1 MSQWKDICKIDDI
14 LPETGVCALL
24 GDEQV
29 AIFRPYH
36 SDQVFAISNIDPF
49 FESSVLSRGLI
60 AEHQGELWVASPLK
74 KQRFRLSDG
83 LCMEDEQFSVKHDE
97 AAWCSCAVN
106 VLTGGAMPPLFAWS
120 CNDLR
125 YIAGHF
131 LNFLFYFFVFIF

>member
-36 SDQVFAISNIDPF
+36 SDPVFAISNIDPF

-74 KQRFRLSDG
+74 NSVSLKRRLVHGRRTVFRQALRSTSERRRG
-83 LCMEDEQFSVKHDE
+83 T
-97 AAWCSCAVN
+97 AAR
-106 VLTGGAMPPLFAWS
+106 L
-120 CNDLR
+120 
-125 YIAGHF
+125 
-131 LNFLFYFFVFIF
+131 IF

>member
-1 MSQWKDICKIDDI
+1 M
-14 LPETGVCALL
+14 L

-60 AEHQGELWVASPLK
+60 CLVLRRGELWVASPLK

-83 LCMEDEQFSVKHDE
+83 LCMEDEQFSVKHYE
-97 AAWCSCAVN
+97 ARVKDG
-106 VLTGGAMPPLFAWS
+106 VVQ
-120 CNDLR
+120 LR
-125 YIAGHF
+125 G
-131 LNFLFYFFVFIF
+131 

>member
-1 MSQWKDICKIDDI
+1 MSQWKNICKIDDI
-14 LPETGVCALL
+14 LPATGVCA
-24 GDEQV
+24 

-83 LCMEDEQFSVKHDE
+83 LCMEDEQFSVKHYE
-97 AAWCSCAVN
+97 ARVKDGT
-106 VLTGGAMPPLFAWS
+106 VQ
-120 CNDLR
+120 LR
-125 YIAGHF
+125 G
-131 LNFLFYFFVFIF
+131 

>member
-74 KQRFRLSDG
+74 KQHFRLYDG
-83 LCMEDEQFSVKHDE
+83 HCLEDDSRSVASFTSRVVDGIVQV
-97 AAWCSCAVN
+97 AA
-106 VLTGGAMPPLFAWS
+106 
-120 CNDLR
+120 
-125 YIAGHF
+125 
-131 LNFLFYFFVFIF
+131 

>member
-74 KQRFRLSDG
+74 KVFRQALRSTSERRRG
-83 LCMEDEQFSVKHDE
+83 T
-97 AAWCSCAVN
+97 AAR
-106 VLTGGAMPPLFAWS
+106 LMF
-120 CNDLR
+120 
-125 YIAGHF
+125 
-131 LNFLFYFFVFIF
+131 

>member
-49 FESSVLSRGLI
+49 LRVQRAVTRTDCGTPGRAVGRQPAEKTAFSLKRRLVHGRRTVFRQTLRSASERRRG
-60 AEHQGELWVASPLK
+60 AAA
-74 KQRFRLSDG
+74 RL
-83 LCMEDEQFSVKHDE
+83 MF
-97 AAWCSCAVN
+97 
-106 VLTGGAMPPLFAWS
+106 
-120 CNDLR
+120 
-125 YIAGHF
+125 
-131 LNFLFYFFVFIF
+131 

>member
-36 SDQVFAISNIDPF
+36 SDGVCDQQHR
-49 FESSVLSRGLI
+49 SVLRVQRAVTRADCGTPRRAVGRQP
-60 AEHQGELWVASPLK
+60 AE

-83 LCMEDEQFSVKHDE
+83 LCMEDEQFSVKHYE
-97 AAWCSCAVN
+97 ARVKDGAVQ
-106 VLTGGAMPPLFAWS
+106 
-120 CNDLR
+120 LR
-125 YIAGHF
+125 G
-131 LNFLFYFFVFIF
+131 

>member
-36 SDQVFAISNIDPF
+36 SDQVFAISNID
-49 FESSVLSRGLI
+49 
-60 AEHQGELWVASPLK
+60 GEVSTAIRNALWVASPLK

-83 LCMEDEQFSVKHDE
+83 LCMEDEQFSVKHYE
-97 AAWCSCAVN
+97 ARVKDG
-106 VLTGGAMPPLFAWS
+106 VVQ
-120 CNDLR
+120 LR
-125 YIAGHF
+125 G
-131 LNFLFYFFVFIF
+131 

>member
-60 AEHQGELWVASPLK
+60 AEFYRGELWVASPLK
-74 KQRFRLSDG
+74 N
-83 LCMEDEQFSVKHDE
+83 SV
-97 AAWCSCAVN
+97 
-106 VLTGGAMPPLFAWS
+106 FA
-120 CNDLR
+120 
-125 YIAGHF
+125 
-131 LNFLFYFFVFIF
+131 

>member
-83 LCMEDEQFSVKHDE
+83 LCMEDEQFSVKHYE
-97 AAWCSCAVN
+97 ARVKRRRVGAAARLMFWV
-106 VLTGGAMPPLFAWS
+106 GGAMPP
-120 CNDLR
+120 
-125 YIAGHF
+125 
-131 LNFLFYFFVFIF
+131 FFCMVL

>member
-60 AEHQGELWVASPLK
+60 AEHQGELWVASPFSLK
-74 KQRFRLSDG
+74 RRLVHGRRTVFRQTLRSASERRRG
-83 LCMEDEQFSVKHDE
+83 
-97 AAWCSCAVN
+97 AAAR
-106 VLTGGAMPPLFAWS
+106 LMF
-120 CNDLR
+120 
-125 YIAGHF
+125 
-131 LNFLFYFFVFIF
+131 